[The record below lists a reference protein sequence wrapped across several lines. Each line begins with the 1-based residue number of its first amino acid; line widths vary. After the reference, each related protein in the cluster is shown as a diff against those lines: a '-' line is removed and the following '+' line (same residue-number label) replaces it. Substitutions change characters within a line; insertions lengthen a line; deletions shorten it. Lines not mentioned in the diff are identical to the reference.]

1 MSANLEAPRV
11 LGLAPNDP
19 SGAMDRTMESTAT
32 NHSGED
38 AALEEARAART

>member
-11 LGLAPNDP
+11 LGLAPNNP